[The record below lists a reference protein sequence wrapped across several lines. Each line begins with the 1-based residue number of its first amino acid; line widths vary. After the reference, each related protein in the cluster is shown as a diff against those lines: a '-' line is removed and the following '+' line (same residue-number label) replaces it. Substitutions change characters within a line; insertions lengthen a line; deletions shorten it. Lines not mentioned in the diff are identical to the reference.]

1 MIIDCIIKKLIN
13 MNELQPVNQNVLLDI
28 SDDKQEQ
35 KTASGIIIPDS
46 AKEKQNMGKV
56 LAMSTI
62 ENAEIAVG
70 DKVLYKSFSGNETEF
85 EGKKYLFIQYSEILA
100 KIVET
105 DEI

>member
-1 MIIDCIIKKLIN
+1 

-46 AKEKQNMGKV
+46 AKEKLTIANV
-56 LAMSTI
+56 VAMSNI
-62 ENAEIAVG
+62 DNAEIAIG

-85 EGKKYLFIQYSEILA
+85 EGKKYLLIQYSEILA

-105 DEI
+105 EEI